1 MNVSEWNSLDDIW
14 NHMESY
20 EYPWDI
26 DDTSIYGC
34 IMDVIRLRP
43 CSSVP
48 SKLSELVL
56 RGQTRRPRCEA
67 PRWLL

>member
-34 IMDVIRLRP
+34 IMDVYGSIWNIT
-43 CSSVP
+43 
-48 SKLSELVL
+48 
-56 RGQTRRPRCEA
+56 GI
-67 PRWLL
+67 LLGYSFFFTGI